1 MPAFGG
7 VYDQSPDPPLDHHFA
22 QELHS
27 ASHLA
32 MTHNQ
37 QLPPKGR
44 TRPHSLDIGV
54 YEHQGQREAAKQAK
68 GRGVYKSGSGTFMFA
83 STSMSAALDN
93 LQFYPKATNAQLT
106 PEHRATIRE
115 TVVSQLAP
123 LRSFPK
129 AHTFPGVMVE
139 PYSPAS
145 SQPDR
150 RSADFRRSADYR
162 RSADFPP
169 FARPPLP
176 SSPSAVRPPVPFGS
190 TTTWSPSAQIALA
203 APRAS
208 TDTALAKLTREQQIA
223 NAASSSFFSPTVAR
237 PAAKPVASNLPAV
250 PPTSPLLEVQTLQA
264 EGDHAAELAN
274 AAASAFFAP
283 AQLRH
288 VQSHQHHGQMPVLK
302 TVPSHR
308 ASPQLHGNPPTAKA
322 AAKPQFTRATRGSF
336 EQPQTRA
343 RGSFEQPQTRARG
356 SFEQPQTGARGSFE
370 QVHSRARN
378 SFEQSQPRCR
388 NSFEEAHSA
397 AGNSPQVTGR
407 SSFDQLQARSSYD
420 QLHTRHNLSALGA
433 ISEHP
438 NTSSVMPPAHQIR
451 HPNAFG
457 QGPGQPN
464 YASGLI
470 MDQFTNSQA
479 NLAGFHHHTAR
490 ASCDYPHAVANARAS
505 ASAPRAQALYTAQLD
520 RAASSGASVSRSSLV
535 ASREFARLDEAT
547 KRQAAIAALGARPFP
562 PNQRWPEQG
571 VNVDAPN
578 ALGSP
583 FGQWPAQPA
592 ADVPPYQPHALQL
605 HALNTLHA
613 MNMSAQ
619 SSQGQLSHWSQKL
632 YQPQAKPVTMG
643 FPPQMGFPPT
653 LTFHPHPLP
662 LQHNGMVTA
671 PARHSQSG
679 REVAHPPG
687 TWGAH
692 LDSGANIP
700 TPRNSGSARGQS
712 FNPFLQPQSTFSI
725 REAKLQL
732 QNPTPRDADDNP
744 HGEKSIP
751 RVDTFASNLHDSW
764 GAHAQHDSPPANEST
779 LNDPPRLSTESLR
792 SSTSAASKASSGAS
806 RANCLFKQGSG
817 RYHHGY
823 GYDPSSDGWKVD
835 CSSGTQKSFSTY
847 TVAKPESNGG
857 GGIIAASK
865 ELLAEA
871 ANASR
876 SADAS
881 TRRTSQDGSSGISP
895 LLDILVDPD
904 TPLAKT
910 RRVLETLT
918 FLAANPAI
926 AFSICEQGGIA
937 LLLQV
942 VADPH
947 DGVQLEAAKALQ
959 ALMMH
964 QCAQVGFDQ
973 CDGVFKVAPMLSE
986 HRDPITH
993 LAGLHIL
1000 ASVVYSRNRS
1010 QDTMSEQLQ
1019 QAGLY
1024 DAALALLTSHS
1035 HSAGQDDSSTHKDT
1049 LDWLEASQV
1058 GSPMAP
1064 LPEDHPVN
1072 LEAKG
1077 SVGSAKGSSSQTSSK
1092 LAFHPDCA
1100 HQASR
1105 PLLMTARTMP
1115 LPSPKAVPATSNSLS
1130 QSAKAFPPEQEV
1142 GASGANLAGSAA
1154 AASAQGLEEDAE
1166 RLSGDVT
1173 VADQVV
1179 LAALEVLYK
1188 LSSSKQHLQSFRP
1201 SLLMEAVTAQL
1212 QHGTQTRGL
1221 TRSIQLLQVCSQ
1233 EPSLLDEFAHSECI
1247 SELVRTAQGSGY
1259 VATLASSTLGAMAQS
1274 DAVRSVILQGEG
1286 TKPIVLMLAR
1296 TNLALPGALYLLSC
1310 LAEFGDSRHSMLLA
1324 GIVPALLRLAERTR
1338 DKHTCASATSL
1349 LRLLTNSTDR
1359 RSTEGIH
1366 GGGLNVAGNFRTTNP
1381 WAGTHQTSVGGHSTQ
1396 RHAGHAFQGF
1406 FQL

>member
-1 MPAFGG
+1 M
-7 VYDQSPDPPLDHHFA
+7 SHH
-22 QELHS
+22 
-27 ASHLA
+27 
-32 MTHNQ
+32 Q
-37 QLPPKGR
+37 QLPL
-44 TRPHSLDIGV
+44 RPHSLDIGV
-54 YEHQGQREAAKQAK
+54 YEYQGQQETAKQAK
-68 GRGVYKSGSGTFMFA
+68 GRGVYKSGNGTFMFA

-123 LRSFPK
+123 LCSFPK
-129 AHTFPGVMVE
+129 AHTFPGVMAK
-139 PYSPAS
+139 PYTPAS
-145 SQPDR
+145 SQSDR
-150 RSADFRRSADYR
+150 HSADLKRSADYR
-162 RSADFPP
+162 QSADFPP
-169 FARPPLP
+169 SARPPLP
-176 SSPSAVRPPVPFGS
+176 SSPLAKRPSVPFG
-190 TTTWSPSAQIALA
+190 TTSWSPSAQVALA
-203 APRAS
+203 APRGS
-208 TDTALAKLTREQQIA
+208 TDTALANFTREQQIA

-237 PAAKPVASNLPAV
+237 PPGRPVASNLPAV
-250 PPTSPLLEVQTLQA
+250 LPTSSLLEASTPQVQ
-264 EGDHAAELAN
+264 GNRDGELAS

-288 VQSHQHHGQMPVLK
+288 VQSQQHHGQMPVPK
-302 TVPSHR
+302 TAPSQR
-308 ASPQLHGNPPTAKA
+308 ASPPLHGNPPTATA
-322 AAKPQFTRATRGSF
+322 VAKPQFTRATRGSF
-336 EQPQTRA
+336 EQRQTRA
-343 RGSFEQPQTRARG
+343 RGSFEQPQTWARG
-356 SFEQPQTGARGSFE
+356 SFEQAHG
-370 QVHSRARN
+370 RARN

-397 AGNSPQVTGR
+397 PGTSPQAIGR
-407 SSFDQLQARSSYD
+407 SSFDQLQARTNHD
-420 QLHTRHNLSALGA
+420 QPHTRHSQSPLGA
-433 ISEHP
+433 ISERP
-438 NTSSVMPPAHQIR
+438 GTPSVMPPSHQMR
-451 HPNAFG
+451 HLNAFG
-457 QGPGQPN
+457 QGSGQAN
-464 YASGLI
+464 HVSGLA
-470 MDQFTNSQA
+470 MDHFANSHPTS
-479 NLAGFHHHTAR
+479 AGFHHPTAR

-520 RAASSGASVSRSSLV
+520 RAASSGAPVYCQSLV

-547 KRQAAIAALGARPFP
+547 KQQAAIAALGARPFS
-562 PNQRWPEQG
+562 PNQMWPEQG
-571 VNVDAPN
+571 ANVIAPN
-578 ALGSP
+578 TLGSP

-592 ADVPPYQPHALQL
+592 ADLPSYQPHALQL

-613 MNMSAQ
+613 LNISAQ
-619 SSQGQLSHWSQKL
+619 PPRGQPSFWSQTQHQPQSQAGHNAFPATNGFPANSNFISTPPSTATHWHGDSASSPFPKWSPSGSHSSQRSLQKSGGS
-632 YQPQAKPVTMG
+632 PSRPA
-643 FPPQMGFPPT
+643 
-653 LTFHPHPLP
+653 LTEVGGVNASD
-662 LQHNGMVTA
+662 LQ
-671 PARHSQSG
+671 
-679 REVAHPPG
+679 G

-692 LDSGANIP
+692 LDSGANTP
-700 TPRNSGSARGQS
+700 TPKDSGSARGQS
-712 FNPFLQPQSTFSI
+712 YNPFLQPQSTFSI

-732 QNPTPRDADDNP
+732 QNPTPRDADDDP
-744 HGEKSIP
+744 QRGKGIP

-764 GAHAQHDSPPANEST
+764 GAHAEHDSPPANEST
-779 LNDPPRLSTESLR
+779 FNDLPRLSIESLC
-792 SSTSAASKASSGAS
+792 SSTSAASKTSSGAS

-847 TVAKPESNGG
+847 TVAKPENNGG
-857 GGIIAASK
+857 AGIITAAK

-871 ANASR
+871 ASASR

-895 LLDILVDPD
+895 LLDILVNPD
-904 TPLAKT
+904 TPMAKM

-926 AFSICEQGGIA
+926 AYSICEQGGIA

-942 VADPH
+942 VADPNA
-947 DGVQLEAAKALQ
+947 GVQLEAAEALQ

-986 HRDPITH
+986 HLDPITQ

-1019 QAGLY
+1019 EAGLY
-1024 DAALALLTSHS
+1024 DAALALLKRHS
-1035 HSAGQDDSSTHKDT
+1035 HSAGQGDSSTHKDT

-1072 LEAKG
+1072 LESKG
-1077 SVGSAKGSSSQTSSK
+1077 RVGSAKGSSSHRSSK

-1105 PLLMTARTMP
+1105 PLLMTAQTMP
-1115 LPSPKAVPATSNSLS
+1115 LPNPKAVPATSTSLS
-1130 QSAKAFPPEQEV
+1130 QSAKAFPPEPEG
-1142 GASGANLAGSAA
+1142 GASGANLAGNAA
-1154 AASAQGLEEDAE
+1154 AASAQSLEEDAE

-1173 VADQVV
+1173 IADQVV
-1179 LAALEVLYK
+1179 LAALEVLVK

-1212 QHGTQTRGL
+1212 QHSRQTRGL
-1221 TRSIQLLQVCSQ
+1221 TRGIQLLQVCSQ
-1233 EPSLLDEFAHSECI
+1233 EPNLLEEFAHSECV
-1247 SELVRTAQGSGY
+1247 SELVRKAQGSGY
-1259 VATLASSTLGAMAQS
+1259 VAALASGTLGSMAQS

-1286 TKPIVLMLAR
+1286 TKPIVLMLSR

-1338 DKHTCASATSL
+1338 DNHTCSSATSL
-1349 LRLLTNSTDR
+1349 LRLLTNSKDR

-1366 GGGLNVAGNFRTTNP
+1366 GGGLNVAGNFGTTNP
-1381 WAGTHQTSVGGHSTQ
+1381 WVG
-1396 RHAGHAFQGF
+1396 RH
-1406 FQL
+1406 